1 MEIFRI
7 RLNSNEFQSFL
18 PVDAS
23 IWQTDVLKMDCKSK
37 LSTWKPPEVYI
48 QNPKRE
54 RGNFFHLCSGA
65 VVVDSATAER
75 LRTVFEM
82 TGELLPLA
90 CEGLAYYLL
99 NVLECVNCLDQRET
113 EWVLGK
119 TTGSR
124 VRIKEYHFH
133 KSRLP
138 ESTLFK
144 LPETA
149 AAEILCV
156 AGLKDPEDEF
166 KAQVETVGL
175 KGIRFEKLWS
185 GK

>member
-54 RGNFFHLCSGA
+54 RGNFFHLCRA
-65 VVVDSATAER
+65 RLLWIPRPRER

-113 EWVLGK
+113 ERVLGK
-119 TTGSR
+119 TTGRQGPGPRNTTSIRADCPSQHCLNFQKQRRRKSCALPAKRSR
-124 VRIKEYHFH
+124 RRI
-133 KSRLP
+133 
-138 ESTLFK
+138 
-144 LPETA
+144 
-149 AAEILCV
+149 
-156 AGLKDPEDEF
+156 
-166 KAQVETVGL
+166 
-175 KGIRFEKLWS
+175 
-185 GK
+185 